1 MSTRPP
7 IPAETQ
13 RDLMI
18 ECGHRCCACGETVSL
33 EKAHIIPWSA
43 TKDHSFENLVVLCSL
58 CHTLSHDQK
67 WDTKTLELYKKK
79 PWVARYKGVPAD
91 FGPRQLVTLKLDT
104 TKDDYEK
111 DKERILLAI
120 AAVIDA
126 SPKDVLTVSVKQG
139 SILLTVAVPADG
151 AGRLLHSAETQSKL
165 RDLLEFIKVA
175 RIEPGEESASF
186 PDERARRIASF
197 NEGNTVEAHLRDVLA
212 GPSTLRPREFSA
224 GLARAGGRIAGLGWH
239 YIPSANLPRQPQE
252 VLVEPHLRDSLIRLN
267 PEIAANPSRVDDVLY
282 RLRAIVMGARSDG
295 LVKAN
300 EEFAAWAQGE
310 RSMPFGANGE
320 HVTIRLIDFDNI
332 EKNSFVVTQQFIIRA
347 GKTEKRADLVLLV
360 NGIPLV
366 LIEAK
371 TPVRSSQS
379 WLDAALQVH
388 DDYEKNVP
396 ELFVPNVF
404 SVATEGKEF
413 RYGSVRMPVDMW
425 GPWRDGDGPQTMGAV
440 EKAATSMLRPAM
452 VLDMLDSF
460 TAFATQKGKHRIKII
475 ARYQQVDGVNKV
487 VARVVAGQPRKGLIW
502 HFQGSG
508 KSLLMLFAAR
518 KLRLDPALKNPTV
531 LIVVDRID
539 LDSQISG
546 TFYAADMPNMVRTES
561 RKELAD
567 LLSKDARKV
576 VITTIHKFAEADG
589 VLNDRDNIVVLV
601 DEAHRTQEGDLG
613 RKMRDA
619 LPNAFLFGLT
629 GTPINRSDKNTFYAF
644 GADTDEGGYMSRYD
658 LNDSIRDGAT
668 KELHFEPRLVDL
680 HIDQKAIEEAYAEL
694 TQGLTDEDR
703 DRLGKAAAKMS
714 ILVKAPAR
722 IRAICADIAKHFQE
736 KVAPNGFAA
745 QVVAFDRESCLL
757 YKHELDK
764 LLPPE
769 VSDVVISVNSN
780 EPEYAPFKRDRDAEE
795 KLLDRFRDP
804 KDPLKII
811 IVTSKLLTGFDAP
824 ILQTMYL
831 DKPLRDHT
839 LLQAICRTNRPYGE
853 QKTHGLIVDYL
864 GIFDDV
870 AQALKFDEE
879 GVQKAVSNISE
890 LNHVLPTAL
899 QKCLAYFA
907 GVDRGLTGYEGLIA
921 AQECIPNDDL
931 RDAFAADFGVLS
943 RIWEAL
949 SPDPILSQFEVEYR
963 WLAQVYES
971 LKPSTGTGQ
980 LLWHSLGAKTIE
992 LIHQNVHVDSVR
1004 DDLDTLVLDANL
1016 LQAVLANPDPEKRAK
1031 EISIKLAGR
1040 LRRHAGNPTFRALAD
1055 RLEDLK
1061 NRHQQGLLLS
1071 IDFLKEL
1078 LALAKEVVKAERE
1091 TPEEQDLDRGKAA
1104 LTGLF
1109 EEAKNGSTPVMVR
1122 RVVDDIDD
1130 IVRAVRFDGWQS
1142 THAGERAVKQALRQ
1156 TLFRYKLH
1164 QDADLF
1170 DRAFGYVREY
1180 Y

>member
-1 MSTRPP
+1 MSAFTE
-7 IPAETQ
+7 A
-13 RDLMI
+13 
-18 ECGHRCCACGETVSL
+18 
-33 EKAHIIPWSA
+33 
-43 TKDHSFENLVVLCSL
+43 
-58 CHTLSHDQK
+58 
-67 WDTKTLELYKKK
+67 
-79 PWVARYKGVPAD
+79 
-91 FGPRQLVTLKLDT
+91 
-104 TKDDYEK
+104 
-111 DKERILLAI
+111 
-120 AAVIDA
+120 
-126 SPKDVLTVSVKQG
+126 
-139 SILLTVAVPADG
+139 
-151 AGRLLHSAETQSKL
+151 
-165 RDLLEFIKVA
+165 
-175 RIEPGEESASF
+175 
-186 PDERARRIASF
+186 
-197 NEGNTVEAHLRDVLA
+197 NTVEAHLRDLLA
-212 GPSTLRPREFSA
+212 GAASARPAQLSI
-224 GLARAGGRIAGLGWH
+224 GLARTGGKIAGLGWH
-239 YIPSANLPRQPQE
+239 YVAAADLPRQPQE
-252 VLVEPHLRDSLIRLN
+252 VLVEPHLRDALIRLN
-267 PEIAANPSRVDDVLY
+267 PDIAANPGRADDVLY

-300 EEFAAWAQGE
+300 EEFAAWLLGE
-310 RSMPFGANGE
+310 RSMPFGVNGE
-320 HVTIRLIDFDNI
+320 HVTIRLIDFDEI
-332 EKNSFVVTQQFIIRA
+332 EKNSFVITQQFIIRA

-379 WLDAALQVH
+379 WLDAAIQVH

-425 GPWRDGDGPQTMGAV
+425 GPWRDGDGKQSLGEV
-440 EKAATSMLRPAM
+440 EKAACSMLRPAM

-475 ARYQQVDGVNKV
+475 ARYQQVDGVNKI

-518 KLRLDPALKNPTV
+518 KLRLHPALKNPTV

-546 TFYAADMPNMVRTES
+546 TFYAADMANMVRTES

-567 LLSKDARKV
+567 LLGKDARKV

-589 VLNDRDNIVVLV
+589 VLNDRDNIIVLV

-629 GTPINRSDKNTFYAF
+629 GTPINRADKNTFYAF
-644 GADTDEGGYMSRYD
+644 GADTDDGGYMSRYG

-714 ILVKAPAR
+714 ILVKAPKR
-722 IRAICADIAKHFQE
+722 ITAICADIAKHFQE
-736 KVAPNGFAA
+736 KVAPNGFGA
-745 QVVAFDRESCLL
+745 QVVSFDRESCLL
-757 YKHELDK
+757 YKQELDRH
-764 LLPPE
+764 LPPE
-769 VSDVVISVNSN
+769 VSDVVISVNSG
-780 EPEYAPFKRDRDAEE
+780 EPEYAAFKRDRDAEE

-879 GVQKAVSNISE
+879 GVQKAVSNIAE
-890 LNHVLPTAL
+890 LINALPTAL

-907 GVDRGLTGYEGLIA
+907 GVDRSLTGYEGLIA
-921 AQECIPNDDL
+921 AQECIPNNDM
-931 RDAFAADFGVLS
+931 RDAFAADFSVLA

-949 SPDPILSQFEVEYR
+949 SPDPVLTQYETDYR

-971 LKPSTGTGQ
+971 LKPSSGTGR
-980 LLWHSLGAKTIE
+980 LLWHRLGAKTIE
-992 LIHQNVHVDSVR
+992 LIHENVHVDAVR
-1004 DDLDTLVLDANL
+1004 DDLDTLVLDAEL
-1016 LQAVLANPDPEKRAK
+1016 LEAVLGNHDPEKKAK
-1031 EISIKLAGR
+1031 EISVKLAGR
-1040 LRRHAGNPTFRALAD
+1040 LRKHAGNPKFKALGE
-1055 RLEDLK
+1055 RLEDLR

-1078 LALAKEVVKAERE
+1078 LALAKDVVKTERE
-1091 TPEEQDLDRGKAA
+1091 TPEEEDIDRGKAA
-1104 LTGLF
+1104 LTELF
-1109 EEAKNGSTPVMVR
+1109 EEARNGDTPVMVK
-1122 RVVDDIDD
+1122 RVVDDIDE
-1130 IVRAVRFDGWQS
+1130 IVRAVRFDGWQA
-1142 THAGERAVKQALRQ
+1142 THAGEREVKKALRQ

-1164 QDADLF
+1164 QDAELF
-1170 DRAFGYVREY
+1170 EKAYGYIREY